1 MTDIIMNI
9 LQWAIPSG
17 GIGAAIAWIAN
28 RKVKNAEA
36 DKRVHDI
43 YKQMYEDLGQEQIKI
58 QKKLDESAEK
68 NARAIEELNKEN
80 ARIRKLLN
88 RLSRAI
94 EAIQLCP
101 HRASCPVASCGTVK
115 MTRKEQSLEQSVQS
129 ADSASRSLSQTVSQ
143 VKTTVLWTQPIAS
156 DTVRLSIPTN
166 NLLSLPQGA
175 SYNSKHG
182 RANVKAY
189 VMPNDGGEMPTII
202 IEASCDSLQQLCLRY
217 ESERD
222 SLRSQV
228 DLLSKQMETS
238 YRNNAR
244 TEQKKPPDGVCVDL
258 FFLG

>member
-28 RKVKNAEA
+28 RKVKQAEA

-68 NARAIEELNKEN
+68 NAKAIEELNKEN

-101 HRASCPVASCGTVK
+101 HRASCPVSGELRHDEDDQEGTEPGAK
-115 MTRKEQSLEQSVQS
+115 RTRRRQCKPKSESDGKPGEDNGDVVP
-129 ADSASRSLSQTVSQ
+129 ADS
-143 VKTTVLWTQPIAS
+143 
-156 DTVRLSIPTN
+156 
-166 NLLSLPQGA
+166 
-175 SYNSKHG
+175 
-182 RANVKAY
+182 
-189 VMPNDGGEMPTII
+189 E
-202 IEASCDSLQQLCLRY
+202 
-217 ESERD
+217 
-222 SLRSQV
+222 
-228 DLLSKQMETS
+228 
-238 YRNNAR
+238 
-244 TEQKKPPDGVCVDL
+244 
-258 FFLG
+258 